1 MANPKADKIWSEAV
15 QRAVKRR
22 MENEDGKPQKIERL
36 ADKLVDF
43 ALEGQGWA
51 MQEIGNRLD
60 GRPAQAVTVSGDEE
74 NPLQVV
80 NKVERVIVT
89 PDAAGD

>member
-1 MANPKADKIWSEAV
+1 M
-15 QRAVKRR
+15 
-22 MENEDGKPQKIERL
+22 
-36 ADKLVDF
+36 VDF

-60 GRPAQAVTVSGDEE
+60 GRPAQAVMVSGDED

-89 PDAAGD
+89 PEGAK